1 MIRIGIIGL
10 GFMGKTHYGV
20 YDRNPEAQVVAIAD
34 ADARRASGDLSGGW
48 GNVETGATA
57 DRLPMDRIKGTTD
70 WRELL
75 AMPEVDVVDICLP
88 TPAHVEIVTAA
99 LAAGKHVVCE
109 KPLARTSADARTI
122 ADAAARAKGFFMPA
136 MCMRFWPEWEWIKH
150 AVDERRYGNV
160 LAATFRRLGSYP
172 AGWFMNGA
180 MSGGALLDLHIH
192 DTDFV
197 YHLFGKPRGVFS
209 RGYRAASGELDHVV
223 TQYLYD
229 APGTGAGAG
238 GGTGPL
244 VTAEGGWTMSAG
256 FPFTM
261 KLTVVFERATA
272 DFDMARKDATLMLF
286 ADGKGEVV
294 PHATHDGWTGELAYF
309 LECVKTGQRPQRVT
323 AEDAVAGIQ
332 ITEAEGRSVASG
344 RVEAV

>member
-34 ADARRASGDLSGGW
+34 SDPKRAAGDLSGGW

-88 TPAHVEIVTAA
+88 TPTHVEIATAA
-99 LAAGKHVVCE
+99 LATGKHVVCE
-109 KPLARTSADARTI
+109 KPLARTSADARVI
-122 ADAAARAKGFFMPA
+122 ADAAAKAKGFFMPA
-136 MCMRFWPEWEWIKH
+136 MCMRFWPEWEWIKR
-150 AVDERRYGNV
+150 AVAEQHYGRV
-160 LAATFRRLGSYP
+160 MAATFRRLGSYP
-172 AGWFMNGA
+172 VGWFMNGA

-209 RGYRAASGELDHVV
+209 QGYRAASGEVDHVV
-223 TQYLYD
+223 THYLYD
-229 APGTGAGAG
+229 NAPGGGGAGAP
-238 GGTGPL
+238 GPL

-261 KLTVVFERATA
+261 KLTVVFERATV
-272 DFDMARKDATLMLF
+272 DFDLARDSASTLMLY
-286 ADGKGEVV
+286 ADGKGQAV
-294 PHATHDGWTGELAYF
+294 PHATTDGWTGELAYF
-309 LECVKTGQRPQRVT
+309 LECVKTGQRPERVT
-323 AEDAVAGIQ
+323 AEDAVAGIA

-344 RVEAV
+344 KVEAV